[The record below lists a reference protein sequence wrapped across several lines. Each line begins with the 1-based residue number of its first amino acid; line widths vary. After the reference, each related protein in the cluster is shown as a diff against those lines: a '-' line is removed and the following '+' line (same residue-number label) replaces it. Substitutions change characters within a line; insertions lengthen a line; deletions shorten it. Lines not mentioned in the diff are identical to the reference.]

1 MEKDKVK
8 DDLGKN
14 WKNIRNCSGNGD
26 EWEFKRERDGEW
38 GDNDKVGDKENS
50 LGKNVGMDDK
60 RKVRNNEKYN
70 DKYWNNK
77 KKDWMERK

>member
-1 MEKDKVK
+1 MVMNENLRGRGMVSEEIMIK
-8 DDLGKN
+8 
-14 WKNIRNCSGNGD
+14 W
-26 EWEFKRERDGEW
+26 
-38 GDNDKVGDKENS
+38 GDKENS